1 MATRLYRLLVSI
13 AFASLLASNTHSAE
27 TTEVIAP
34 DLDRREVKIARI
46 DNENI
51 EISLHAGIISI
62 EDFDSSSI
70 FGARLAFHLNERVFI
85 EGSYSEAE
93 GDQTSFE
100 ELFPSAQLISN
111 RERKYKSWDVSI
123 GWNILPNES
132 WIFGKAFKSDVYLLT
147 GAGRTKFG
155 GDNWFT
161 INLGAGYRVFLTDWS
176 AWRIEVRDHLFNRDI
191 FGEDDRTNNIEFSSS
206 LSIYF

>member
-1 MATRLYRLLVSI
+1 MATWLYRLFVT
-13 AFASLLASNTHSAE
+13 AGFSLALGSTSLRAE

-51 EISLHAGIISI
+51 EINLHAGLLSI
-62 EDFDSSSI
+62 EDFDSSVL
-70 FGARLAFHLNERVFI
+70 FGARLAFHLNEHVFI
-85 EGSYSEAE
+85 EGSYSEAK
-93 GDQTSFE
+93 GDLTSFE
-100 ELFPSAQLISN
+100 ELFDTVKLVSD

-123 GWNILPNES
+123 GWNIFPNES
-132 WIFGKAFKSDVYLLT
+132 WILGRAFKSDVYLLT

-161 INLGAGYRVFLTDWS
+161 INLGVGYRIFLTDWA
-176 AWRIEVRDHLFNRDI
+176 AWRIEVRDHIFNRDI
-191 FGEDDRTNNIEFSSS
+191 YGEDDRTNNIEFSSGF
-206 LSIYF
+206 SIYF

>member
-1 MATRLYRLLVSI
+1 MANRLYRLLV
-13 AFASLLASNTHSAE
+13 AAWLPALLSGNVLAE
-27 TTEVIAP
+27 NSEVISP

-51 EISLHAGIISI
+51 EIGLHVGLLSI
-62 EDFDSSSI
+62 EDFDSSSL
-70 FGARLAFHLNERVFI
+70 FGARLAFHLNEFVFI

-93 GDQTSFE
+93 GDQTTFE

-111 RERKYKSWDVSI
+111 RERKYKSWDVSL
-123 GWNILPNES
+123 GWNLLPNET
-132 WIFGKAFKSDVYLLT
+132 WIFGRAFKSDVYLLT

-161 INLGAGYRVFLTDWS
+161 INLGAGFRVFLTDWM
-176 AWRIEVRDHLFNRDI
+176 AWRFEVRDHIFNRDI
-191 FGEDDRTNNIEFSSS
+191 FGEDDQTNNIEYSTSA
-206 LSIYF
+206 SIYF